1 MNHDIIEH
9 YRPEVQHRHV
19 ELAEICRIGSG
30 GDPAHAVT
38 TSAKQKIKISERGNK
53 T

>member
-9 YRPEVQHRHV
+9 YRPEVQPRHV

-30 GDPAHAVT
+30 GDPDHAGKL
-38 TSAKQKIKISERGNK
+38 SENQKIKISERGNK